1 MKKILALAAVAA
13 LTAGVSAYAANP
25 FSDVTADD
33 WAYQAVS
40 DLSAQGVVEGYPDG
54 TFKGERNMT
63 RYELAQIV
71 ARLMAKED
79 QLNAEQQATLDKLA
93 GEYAD
98 ELANLGVRVS
108 NLEKKVG
115 NLYWSGD
122 ARMRYIASSS
132 DKVADKYDGRIRL
145 NVKGQVNDATYVQG
159 QFVNNMNFKDEA
171 SSNTTM
177 AQIYVNHNFNKNVAV
192 RLGRQPIAFGNQ
204 GGWQYNGLEGYDG
217 AQVSYNNGKLALTTG
232 FGQLNASDWA
242 TLGIKKDDTVYGGY
256 AATNAG
262 SIYGA
267 KSTDMYFA
275 KGAYDFGFAKL
286 GADYVKFQGSFDA
299 DKIGSFEDAY
309 GTHYMA
315 GQELF
320 GINLNIPVQQ
330 FNVFGEYWKNTTL
343 GDFDTAW
350 NAGLSYGKADW
361 KKPGTFDL
369 SVSYNDVDA
378 GAYFGGGTWHNDML
392 TNLVKPVATAV
403 AKNGNT
409 PAHND
414 WTLAGAT
421 NLTFWN
427 VLANVTLQKNV
438 QLHAE
443 YAFGADAENA
453 ADPDDSWTV
462 SLNYKF

>member
-115 NLYWSGD
+115 NISWNGD
-122 ARMRYIASSS
+122 ARMRYTASSS
-132 DKVADKYDGRIRL
+132 DKAADTYDGRIRL

-159 QFVNNMNFKDEA
+159 QFVTNMWFKDA
-171 SSNTTM
+171 PNADKDGNTTM
-177 AQIYVNHNFNKNVAV
+177 AQIYVNHNFGKNVAV

-204 GGWQYNGLEGYDG
+204 GGWLYNGLEGYDG
-217 AQVSYNNGKLALTTG
+217 AQVAYTNGKLALTTG
-232 FGQLNASDWA
+232 FGQLNASDIA
-242 TLGIKKDDTVYGGY
+242 EV
-256 AATNAG
+256 
-262 SIYGA
+262 

-286 GADYVKFQGSFDA
+286 NADYIA
-299 DKIGSFEDAY
+299 DKDSEANDRAEIY
-309 GTHYMA
+309 GV
-315 GQELF
+315 G
-320 GINLNIPVQQ
+320 LNIPVQK
-330 FNVFGEYWKNTTL
+330 FNVFGEYWNNTTA
-343 GDFDTAW
+343 GDYDTAW

-361 KKPGTFDL
+361 KKAGTWDL
-369 SVSYNDVDA
+369 SVAYNDVDA
-378 GAYFGGGTWHNDML
+378 NVYFGGGTWHNDML
-392 TNLVKPVATAV
+392 
-403 AKNGNT
+403 KNFSGGKYLE
-409 PAHND
+409 AD
-414 WTLAGAT
+414 
-421 NLTFWN
+421 NLTFWTA
-427 VLANVTLQKNV
+427 LANVTLQKNV

-443 YAFGADAENA
+443 YAFAADAEGTNGV
-453 ADPDDSWTV
+453 DPDDSWTV

>member
-122 ARMRYIASSS
+122 ARMRYLHNSKEGKTGKDAW
-132 DKVADKYDGRIRL
+132 DGRMRI

-159 QFVNNMNFKDEA
+159 QMVSQMMFKDA
-171 SSNTTM
+171 DATKPKTDGQTFM
-177 AQIYVNHNFNKNVAV
+177 AQLYVNHNFGKNVAV
-192 RLGRQPIAFGNQ
+192 RLGRQQLKMGNQ
-204 GGWQYNGLEGYDG
+204 GGWMYAALEGYDG
-217 AQVSYNNGKLALTTG
+217 AQVSYNDGKLALTTG
-232 FGQLNASDWA
+232 FGQLAVSDV
-242 TLGIKKDDTVYGGY
+242 LKINNK
-256 AATNAG
+256 
-262 SIYGA
+262 
-267 KSTDMYFA
+267 DMYFA
-275 KGAYDFGFAKL
+275 QGAYDFGVAKL
-286 GADYVKFQGSFDA
+286 NADYIATKESKDNVE
-299 DKIGSFEDAY
+299 IY
-309 GTHYMA
+309 GV
-315 GQELF
+315 G
-320 GINLNIPVQQ
+320 LNVPVQK
-330 FNVFGEYWKNTTL
+330 FNVFGEYYQNTVAK
-343 GDFDTAW
+343 DYDTAW

-361 KKPGTFDL
+361 KKPGTWDL
-369 SVSYNDVDA
+369 SVSYNDVDRNV
-378 GAYFGGGTWHNDML
+378 YIGGGVWHTDML
-392 TNLVKPVATAV
+392 KSNLDA
-403 AKNGNT
+403 AK
-409 PAHND
+409 
-414 WTLAGAT
+414 

-427 VLANVTLQKNV
+427 ALANVTLQKNV

-443 YAFGADAENA
+443 YAFAADAEKT
-453 ADPDDSWTV
+453 ADPDDAWTV

>member
-122 ARMRYIASSS
+122 ARMRYLHNSKEGTTGKDAW
-132 DKVADKYDGRIRL
+132 DGRMRI

-159 QFVNNMNFKDEA
+159 QMVSQMMFKDA
-171 SSNTTM
+171 DATKPKTDGQTFM
-177 AQIYVNHNFNKNVAV
+177 AQLYVNHNFGKNVAV
-192 RLGRQPIAFGNQ
+192 RLGRQQLKMGNQ
-204 GGWQYNGLEGYDG
+204 GGWMYAALEGYDG
-217 AQVSYNNGKLALTTG
+217 AQVSYNDGKLALTTG
-232 FGQLNASDWA
+232 FGQLAVSDV
-242 TLGIKKDDTVYGGY
+242 LKIDNK
-256 AATNAG
+256 
-262 SIYGA
+262 
-267 KSTDMYFA
+267 DMYFA
-275 KGAYDFGFAKL
+275 QGAYDFGVAKL
-286 GADYVKFQGSFDA
+286 NADYIATKESKDNVE
-299 DKIGSFEDAY
+299 IY
-309 GTHYMA
+309 GV
-315 GQELF
+315 G
-320 GINLNIPVQQ
+320 LNVPVQK
-330 FNVFGEYWKNTTL
+330 FNVFGEYYQNTVAK
-343 GDFDTAW
+343 DYDTAW

-361 KKPGTFDL
+361 KKPGTWDL
-369 SVSYNDVDA
+369 SVSYNDVDRNV
-378 GAYFGGGTWHNDML
+378 YIGGGVWHTDML
-392 TNLVKPVATAV
+392 KNKLDA
-403 AKNGNT
+403 AK
-409 PAHND
+409 
-414 WTLAGAT
+414 

-427 VLANVTLQKNV
+427 ALANVTLQKNV

-443 YAFGADAENA
+443 YAFAADAEKT
-453 ADPDDSWTV
+453 ADPDDAWTV

>member
-115 NLYWSGD
+115 NIYWSGD
-122 ARMRYIASSS
+122 ARMRYTASSY
-132 DKVADKYDGRIRL
+132 DKKADTYDGRIRL
-145 NVKGQVNDATYVQG
+145 NVKGQVNEATYVQG
-159 QFVNNMNFKDEA
+159 QFVNNMDFKDDKT
-171 SSNTTM
+171 STTSM
-177 AQIYVNHNFNKNVAV
+177 AQIYVNHNFGKNVAV
-192 RLGRQPIAFGNQ
+192 RLGRQPIIFGNQ
-204 GGWQYNGLEGYDG
+204 GGWLYNGLEGYDG
-217 AQVSYNNGKLALTTG
+217 AQVSYNNAKLSLTTG
-232 FGQLNASDWA
+232 FGQLNASEHADV
-242 TLGIKKDDTVYGGY
+242 KKE
-256 AATNAG
+256 
-262 SIYGA
+262 
-267 KSTDMYFA
+267 DMYFA

-286 GADYVKFQGSFDA
+286 NADYIAAKETNDNA
-299 DKIGSFEDAY
+299 EIY
-309 GTHYMA
+309 GV
-315 GQELF
+315 G
-320 GINLNIPVQQ
+320 LNIPVQK
-330 FNVFGEYWKNTTL
+330 FNVFGEYWNNTTAEKY
-343 GDFDTAW
+343 DTAW

-361 KKPGTFDL
+361 KKPGTWDL
-369 SVSYNDVDA
+369 TVGYNDVDQNV
-378 GAYFGGGTWHNDML
+378 YFGGGTWHNDML
-392 TNLVKPVATAV
+392 KNLTGAETYKDSGV
-403 AKNGNT
+403 NY
-409 PAHND
+409 PA
-414 WTLAGAT
+414 AT

-462 SLNYKF
+462 SLNYQF

>member
-122 ARMRYIASSS
+122 ARMRYTASSS
-132 DKVADKYDGRIRL
+132 DKVDDKYDGRIRL
-145 NVKGQVNDATYVQG
+145 NVKGQVNEATYVQG
-159 QFVNNMNFKDEA
+159 QIVTNMDFKGDNTA
-171 SSNTTM
+171 SKSNGDTFM
-177 AQIYVNHNFNKNVAV
+177 SQVYVNHNFGKNVAV

-204 GGWQYNGLEGYDG
+204 GGWLYNALEGYDG
-217 AQVSYNNGKLALTTG
+217 AQVAYNNANLSLTTG
-232 FGQLNASDWA
+232 FGQLNDGA
-242 TLGIKKDDTVYGGY
+242 
-256 AATNAG
+256 
-262 SIYGA
+262 A
-267 KSTDMYFA
+267 KSMDMYFA

-286 GADYVKFQGSFDA
+286 NADYIA
-299 DKIGSFEDAY
+299 DKDSEANDRAEIY
-309 GTHYMA
+309 GV
-315 GQELF
+315 G
-320 GINLNIPVQQ
+320 LNIPVQK
-330 FNVFGEYWKNTTL
+330 FNVFGEYWKNTTI
-343 GDFDTAW
+343 GDYDTAW

-361 KKPGTFDL
+361 KKAGTWDL
-369 SVSYNDVDA
+369 SVAYNDVDY
-378 GAYFGGGTWHNDML
+378 GVYFGGGTWHNDML
-392 TNLVKPVATAV
+392 KNFTADYLD
-403 AKNGNT
+403 AY
-409 PAHND
+409 
-414 WTLAGAT
+414 
-421 NLTFWN
+421 NLTFWTAI
-427 VLANVTLQKNV
+427 ANVTLQKNV

-443 YAFGADAENA
+443 YAFAADAEGTNGV
-453 ADPDDSWTV
+453 DPDDSWTV

>member
-122 ARMRYIASSS
+122 ARMRYTASSS
-132 DKVADKYDGRIRL
+132 DKVDDKYDGRIRL
-145 NVKGQVNDATYVQG
+145 NVKGQVNEATYVQG
-159 QFVNNMNFKDEA
+159 QIVTNMDFKGDNDPTK
-171 SSNTTM
+171 SNGDTFM
-177 AQIYVNHNFNKNVAV
+177 SQVYVNHNFGKNVAV

-204 GGWQYNGLEGYDG
+204 GGWLYNALEGYDG
-217 AQVSYNNGKLALTTG
+217 AQVSYNNAKLSLSTG
-232 FGQLNASDWA
+232 FGQLND
-242 TLGIKKDDTVYGGY
+242 
-256 AATNAG
+256 
-262 SIYGA
+262 GA
-267 KSTDMYFA
+267 VKSKDMYFA

-286 GADYVKFQGSFDA
+286 NADYIA
-299 DKIGSFEDAY
+299 DKDSEANDRVEVY
-309 GTHYMA
+309 GV
-315 GQELF
+315 G
-320 GINLNIPVQQ
+320 LNIPVQK
-330 FNVFGEYWKNTTL
+330 FNVFGEYWNNTTA
-343 GDFDTAW
+343 GDYDTAW

-361 KKPGTFDL
+361 KKAGTWDL
-369 SVSYNDVDA
+369 SVAYNDVDSNV
-378 GAYFGGGTWHNDML
+378 YFGGGTWHNDML
-392 TNLVKPVATAV
+392 
-403 AKNGNT
+403 KNFSGGKY
-409 PAHND
+409 
-414 WTLAGAT
+414 LAAD
-421 NLTFWN
+421 NLTFWTA
-427 VLANVTLQKNV
+427 LANVTLQKNV

-443 YAFGADAENA
+443 YAFAADAEGTNGV
-453 ADPDDSWTV
+453 DPDDSWSV

>member
-1 MKKILALAAVAA
+1 MKSKQRKHGHSSGAFMDVDFEKKKQHFFQREITTMKKILALAAVAA

-122 ARMRYIASSS
+122 ARMRYQ
-132 DKVADKYDGRIRL
+132 DKGNNADAWNGRIRL
-145 NVKGQVNDATYVQG
+145 NVKGQVNESTYVQG
-159 QFVNNMNFKDEA
+159 RFLNEMDFKDNKD
-171 SSNTTM
+171 STTSM
-177 AQIYVNHNFNKNVAV
+177 DQLYVNHNFSKEVAV

-204 GGWQYNGLEGYDG
+204 GGWLINPNKGYDG
-217 AQVSYNNGKLALTTG
+217 AQASYKNGKLALTTG
-232 FGQLNASDWA
+232 FGQLNATKKNAAGETVGTEAADSD
-242 TLGIKKDDTVYGGY
+242 V
-256 AATNAG
+256 
-262 SIYGA
+262 
-267 KSTDMYFA
+267 YFA
-275 KGAYDFGFAKL
+275 QGAYDFGVAKL
-286 GADYVKFQGSFDA
+286 NADYIASKEGPSD
-299 DKIGSFEDAY
+299 DRGEIY
-309 GTHYMA
+309 GV
-315 GQELF
+315 G
-320 GINLNIPVQQ
+320 LNIPVQQ
-330 FNVFGEYWKNTTL
+330 FNVFGEYWKNTTY
-343 GDFDTAW
+343 GDNDTAW

-361 KKPGTFDL
+361 KKAGTWDL
-369 SVSYNDVDA
+369 SVAYNDVDY
-378 GAYFGGGTWHNDML
+378 GVYFGGGTWHNDML
-392 TNLVKPVATAV
+392 KNLNNSKYIEA
-403 AKNGNT
+403 
-409 PAHND
+409 D
-414 WTLAGAT
+414 
-421 NLTFWN
+421 NLTFWTAI
-427 VLANVTLQKNV
+427 ANVTLQKNV

-443 YAFGADAENA
+443 YAFGADAEGTNGV
-453 ADPDDSWTV
+453 DPDDSWTV